1 MITLIW
7 YFNTNTMTG
16 LIVDK
21 SGNPLPYVG
30 ISEENYFFG
39 KLIQETPITRSNKN
53 GEFTIENLRWG
64 ELHLKFSYLIEKE
77 KNTYSLDLARE
88 YGTVYFHDIKDWK
101 LIINLDKAFEN
112 SFDEIK
118 NDKEIVVFLPEGK
131 RYITV
136 R

>member
-1 MITLIW
+1 
-7 YFNTNTMTG
+7 MTG
-16 LIVDK
+16 FIVDK
-21 SGNPLPYVG
+21 NGNPLPYVE
-30 ISEENYFFG
+30 IREEKYLFG
-39 KLIQETPITRSNKN
+39 KIIEDIPVARSNKN
-53 GEFTIENLRWG
+53 GEFIIENLRWG
-64 ELHLKFSYLIEKE
+64 ELHLKFSYFVEKG

-101 LIINLDKAFEN
+101 LVIDLDNAFEN

-131 RYITV
+131 KYITV